1 MMHFALAGACLLAAS
16 CGAQA
21 EPATAIVEEVQSKA
35 AGLEAMDY
43 LSPGK
48 VLSLAKGDRIV
59 LGYLKSCWRETIV
72 EGTIVIGAEQSTVTD
87 GKVERVKVLCDSRV
101 YTLGAAQ
108 SKTSAAMA
116 FRKPPPKDHQAPEVT
131 LYGLS
136 PVIECRIAG
145 RLVIER
151 LEPKGERI
159 ELDIGPADL
168 QRGTFFDLAAV
179 NKSLAAGGIYRAS
192 LGPLRPIVFR
202 IDPQAKAGSGP
213 VLGRLL
219 RLLPAT

>member
-1 MMHFALAGACLLAAS
+1 MSLVVTGVLLPAAS
-16 CGAQA
+16 CWAQA
-21 EPATAIVEEVQSKA
+21 EPVAAIVEEVQGKVS
-35 AGLEAMDY
+35 GLEAMDY
-43 LSPGK
+43 LSAGK

-72 EGTIVIGAEQSTVTD
+72 EGTIVIGSEQSTVTD
-87 GKVERVKVLCDSRV
+87 GTVERIKVLCDSRV
-101 YTLGAAQ
+101 YTLGAEQ

-116 FRKPPPKDHQAPEVT
+116 FRKPPPKDLRAPEVT

-136 PVIECRIAG
+136 PVIECRVAG
-145 RLVIER
+145 RLIIEQ

-159 ELDIGPADL
+159 ELDIGLADL
-168 QRGTFFDLAAV
+168 HRGAFFDLVRA
-179 NKSLAAGGIYRAS
+179 NTSLTAGRVYRAS
-192 LGPLRPIVFR
+192 LGPLRPVVFKV
-202 IDPQAKAGSGP
+202 DPQAKAGPGP